1 MSFLFSFHFRYSAS
15 KTRVSQSVVRV
26 HNLGWLT
33 GWESSL
39 CRRRGR
45 LRQRHHHDW
54 RRRRRSEVEPSCRSM
69 SSRPSFLNVHGHGQ
83 LHGLWPHREA
93 AGQLAQQTVVEQP
106 RSTNI
111 VYSSEVI
118 HFRSRFVISEVKR
131 CYFSFSPL
139 LI

>member
-1 MSFLFSFHFRYSAS
+1 
-15 KTRVSQSVVRV
+15 
-26 HNLGWLT
+26 
-33 GWESSL
+33 
-39 CRRRGR
+39 
-45 LRQRHHHDW
+45 
-54 RRRRRSEVEPSCRSM
+54 M

-118 HFRSRFVISEVKR
+118 HFRSRFVISEVNVAILV
-131 CYFSFSPL
+131 FPL
-139 LI
+139 LDWNIILLAYAFLFYSYRLYFISSGQLLLIFK

>member
-1 MSFLFSFHFRYSAS
+1 MSQL
-15 KTRVSQSVVRV
+15 VRV

-33 GWESSL
+33 DWLAGKAAFAEGEAACATNTTSSSSTTSK
-39 CRRRGR
+39 
-45 LRQRHHHDW
+45 
-54 RRRRRSEVEPSCRSM
+54 RRSEVEPSCRSM

-118 HFRSRFVISEVKR
+118 HFRSRFVISEVNVAILV
-131 CYFSFSPL
+131 FPL
-139 LI
+139 LDWNIILSSI